1 MSGYL
6 MGNVIYGFY
15 NFLQDIFKGVDFDWL
30 FFIGIGLTLVFII
43 AGFIRMA
50 FSFERKTTRCI
61 NKINRYLLQKPAITD
76 DNLVEFH
83 KMLQKMPRRIRDRWQ
98 LYILE
103 RDGLPSR
110 YLTAEYCIRRP
121 LSSSILIGIKQQTK
135 LFAIVLS
142 IISYVIG
149 LGFSLA
155 GSVSDATQ
163 LANVLDYII
172 IYPLITPLAIMLLCS
187 LFSMI
192 VSIRYNAYNAK
203 LYNIFAVF
211 VRNLNRA
218 VATMPDSIDFEVLF
232 TKQEIDEGIPILRE
246 YLEKENLEK
255 QRLLEQSKYAAI
267 AHSPYNFEDLGVD
280 GEQLISRAV
289 DESENFLM
297 KKIGL
302 QNEIQDF
309 EKKLAQ
315 AQANMDEIEKEANR
329 KLQTIKENLER
340 LDKAISE
347 TTNRVEINYNR
358 RQIKDE
364 MEKRAAIEK
373 DLKSLLA
380 KEQVTIN
387 ECNAEILK
395 RKDLIEKDKDSVE
408 VALKSEYNTFA
419 VKVYDTLS
427 EKINEENAEVAKD
440 YQSQIVDL
448 KAKMQ
453 NLEREI
459 ETKNALIAER
469 DLFINTL
476 QGNVNYGGENL
487 SGNNPDANGIPAQ
500 DQSLVTAEQ
509 NYMTNENVQQQS
521 QQVYYDENGNA
532 IDYSQYYDENGNL
545 VDYSQF
551 YDENGNLID
560 YSKYYDENGNYIG
573 PTQEEWNQMYAQ
585 GQVASENE
593 QEQPLD
599 EQAKQQAEN
608 TDNKQAESEE
618 QKEPKNDEKED
629 LNEAEESAM
638 IEEATLEALNSQEA
652 EKTEQPEPK
661 PQIEEKTEKEAKNT
675 NEPTKPMAIN
685 APENEAK
692 EEKKPRK
699 PRAKS
704 RALDKRKPKSTS
716 KPKTKKPATK
726 KSGNKINVADES
738 VNYAISN
745 SKDDFEE
752 IQKKIDEESEKIK
765 QNKDELQDQIDKALN
780 KIEKSSTENSRE
792 KSIKKIKEL
801 IEQLKEKAK
810 QAKANGASK
819 EEIKNINASVAEL
832 VEAITKFSTKK

>member
-1 MSGYL
+1 
-6 MGNVIYGFY
+6 
-15 NFLQDIFKGVDFDWL
+15 
-30 FFIGIGLTLVFII
+30 
-43 AGFIRMA
+43 
-50 FSFERKTTRCI
+50 
-61 NKINRYLLQKPAITD
+61 
-76 DNLVEFH
+76 
-83 KMLQKMPRRIRDRWQ
+83 
-98 LYILE
+98 
-103 RDGLPSR
+103 
-110 YLTAEYCIRRP
+110 
-121 LSSSILIGIKQQTK
+121 
-135 LFAIVLS
+135 
-142 IISYVIG
+142 
-149 LGFSLA
+149 
-155 GSVSDATQ
+155 
-163 LANVLDYII
+163 
-172 IYPLITPLAIMLLCS
+172 
-187 LFSMI
+187 MI
-192 VSIRYNAYNAK
+192 VNIRYNSYNAK
-203 LYNIFAVF
+203 LYNIFGVF

-218 VATMPDSIDFEVLF
+218 VATLPDSIDFEVLF
-232 TKQEIDEGIPILRE
+232 TKQEIEEGIPILRE

-289 DESENFLM
+289 DESESFLM

-315 AQANMDEIEKEANR
+315 AQANMDEIEREANR

-347 TTNRVEINYNR
+347 TTNRVEINYNK

-395 RKDLIEKDKDSVE
+395 RKDMIEKDKDSVE

-453 NLEREI
+453 NLAREI
-459 ETKNALIAER
+459 EAKDALIAER

-487 SGNNPDANGIPAQ
+487 DGNNQELNGVAPTEETQ
-500 DQSLVTAEQ
+500 VTAEQ
-509 NYMTNENVQQQS
+509 NYMTNENVQQQQ

-551 YDENGNLID
+551 YDQNGNLID
-560 YSKYYDENGNYIG
+560 YSQYYDENGNYIG
-573 PTQEEWNQMYAQ
+573 PTQEEWNKMYAQ
-585 GQVASENE
+585 NAEGQQQASEQP
-593 QEQPLD
+593 QEQAQEVEQVEQTQPETVANVPEENNVESEQNNQ
-599 EQAKQQAEN
+599 EQAPQVEEQPVAKEAEG
-608 TDNKQAESEE
+608 KVESEAS
-618 QKEPKNDEKED
+618 KEN
-629 LNEAEESAM
+629 
-638 IEEATLEALNSQEA
+638 
-652 EKTEQPEPK
+652 
-661 PQIEEKTEKEAKNT
+661 EEKPA
-675 NEPTKPMAIN
+675 
-685 APENEAK
+685 
-692 EEKKPRK
+692 EKKPRK

-704 RALDKRKPKSTS
+704 RALDKQKPKKATTTS
-716 KPKTKKPATK
+716 KTKKPATK
-726 KSGNKINVADES
+726 KKSTSKINVAKES
-738 VNYAISN
+738 VDYAISS

-752 IQKKIDEESEKIK
+752 IQKKINEESEKIK

-780 KIEKSSTENSRE
+780 KMEKSNTENSRE
-792 KSIKKIKEL
+792 KSIKKIKDL

-819 EEIKNINASVAEL
+819 AEIKNINTSVAEL
-832 VEAITKFSTKK
+832 VEVITKFSNKK

>member
-1 MSGYL
+1 
-6 MGNVIYGFY
+6 
-15 NFLQDIFKGVDFDWL
+15 
-30 FFIGIGLTLVFII
+30 
-43 AGFIRMA
+43 
-50 FSFERKTTRCI
+50 
-61 NKINRYLLQKPAITD
+61 
-76 DNLVEFH
+76 
-83 KMLQKMPRRIRDRWQ
+83 
-98 LYILE
+98 
-103 RDGLPSR
+103 
-110 YLTAEYCIRRP
+110 
-121 LSSSILIGIKQQTK
+121 
-135 LFAIVLS
+135 
-142 IISYVIG
+142 
-149 LGFSLA
+149 
-155 GSVSDATQ
+155 
-163 LANVLDYII
+163 
-172 IYPLITPLAIMLLCS
+172 
-187 LFSMI
+187 
-192 VSIRYNAYNAK
+192 
-203 LYNIFAVF
+203 
-211 VRNLNRA
+211 
-218 VATMPDSIDFEVLF
+218 
-232 TKQEIDEGIPILRE
+232 
-246 YLEKENLEK
+246 
-255 QRLLEQSKYAAI
+255 
-267 AHSPYNFEDLGVD
+267 LGVD

-289 DESENFLM
+289 DESESFLM

-309 EKKLAQ
+309 ERKLSQ
-315 AQANMDEIEKEANR
+315 AQANMDEIEREANR

-347 TTNRVEINYNR
+347 TTNRVEINYNK

-448 KAKMQ
+448 KARMQ

-487 SGNNPDANGIPAQ
+487 DGNNPDLNGVPAQ
-500 DQSLVTAEQ
+500 DQSEVKAEQ
-509 NYMTNENVQQQS
+509 NYMTNENVQQQQ

-573 PTQEEWNQMYAQ
+573 PTQEEWNKMYAQ
-585 GQVASENE
+585 GQETSENVQEQTLNEPQEQVEEKTSQEQSSEIKTPQEPSKSKKKGSKDE
-593 QEQPLD
+593 QEQEAVVETAVSEDVNPQQEVLES
-599 EQAKQQAEN
+599 EQADNATEQVIEEN
-608 TDNKQAESEE
+608 QEQPAPQTLEE
-618 QKEPKNDEKED
+618 QTELALVEEPV
-629 LNEAEESAM
+629 
-638 IEEATLEALNSQEA
+638 
-652 EKTEQPEPK
+652 
-661 PQIEEKTEKEAKNT
+661 
-675 NEPTKPMAIN
+675 
-685 APENEAK
+685 

-699 PRAKS
+699 PRATS
-704 RALDKRKPKSTS
+704 RALDKRKPKKSTA
-716 KPKTKKPATK
+716 KPKAKKPATK

-738 VNYAISN
+738 VDYAISN

-780 KIEKSSTENSRE
+780 KMEKSSTENSRE
-792 KSIKKIKEL
+792 KSIKKIKDL

-819 EEIKNINASVAEL
+819 EEIKNINMSVAEL
-832 VEAITKFSTKK
+832 VEAITKFSNKK

>member
-15 NFLQDIFKGVDFDWL
+15 NFLKNIFRGVDFDWI
-30 FFIGIGLTLVFII
+30 FFIGIGLTLLFII
-43 AGFIRMA
+43 VSFVRMA
-50 FSFERKTTRCI
+50 FSFERKTTRCV
-61 NKINRYLLQKPAITD
+61 NRINRYLLQKPAITD

-83 KMLQKMPRRIRDRWQ
+83 KLLQKMPRRIRDRWQ

-135 LFAIVLS
+135 LFAIILS
-142 IISYVIG
+142 IIAFVLG
-149 LGFSLA
+149 LGYSFAS
-155 GSVSDATQ
+155 SVSDATQ

-172 IYPLITPLAIMLLCS
+172 VYPLITPLVIS
-187 LFSMI
+187 LFCALFSVI
-192 VSIRYNAYNAK
+192 VNIRYNAYNAK
-203 LYNIFAVF
+203 LYNIFGVF

-218 VATMPDSIDFEVLF
+218 VATLPDSIDFEVLF
-232 TKQEIDEGIPILRE
+232 TKQEIEEGIPILRE

-289 DESENFLM
+289 DESETFLM

-315 AQANMDEIEKEANR
+315 AQANMDEIEREANR

-347 TTNRVEINYNR
+347 TTNRVEINYNK

-395 RKDLIEKDKDSVE
+395 RKDMIEKDKDSVE

-453 NLEREI
+453 NLAREI
-459 ETKNALIAER
+459 EAKDALIAER

-487 SGNNPDANGIPAQ
+487 DGNNQELNGTTPAQ
-500 DQSLVTAEQ
+500 ESQVTAEQ
-509 NYMTNENVQQQS
+509 NYMTNENVQQQQ
-521 QQVYYDENGNA
+521 QQVYYDENGNV

-551 YDENGNLID
+551 YDQNGNLID
-560 YSKYYDENGNYIG
+560 YSQYYDENGNYIG
-573 PTQEEWNQMYAQ
+573 PTQEEWNKMYAQ
-585 GQVASENE
+585 NADDSQQQASEQP
-593 QEQPLD
+593 QEQAQETEL
-599 EQAKQQAEN
+599 EQVEQVEQTQQDSEAEALAEN
-608 TDNKQAESEE
+608 NVEGEQIVEEPAEKQVKSET
-618 QKEPKNDEKED
+618 PKED
-629 LNEAEESAM
+629 
-638 IEEATLEALNSQEA
+638 
-652 EKTEQPEPK
+652 
-661 PQIEEKTEKEAKNT
+661 IEEKPA
-675 NEPTKPMAIN
+675 
-685 APENEAK
+685 
-692 EEKKPRK
+692 EKKPRK

-704 RALDKRKPKSTS
+704 RALDKQKPKKSTTNS
-716 KPKTKKPATK
+716 SAKNTTTKK
-726 KSGNKINVADES
+726 KSGSKINVANES
-738 VNYAISN
+738 VDYAISS

-752 IQKKIDEESEKIK
+752 IQKKINEESEKIK

-780 KIEKSSTENSRE
+780 KMEKSNTENSRQ
-792 KSIKKIKEL
+792 KSIQKIKDL

-819 EEIKNINASVAEL
+819 AEIKNINMSVAEL
-832 VEAITKFSTKK
+832 VEAITKFSNKK